1 MRMPKGC
8 KKKKTTAETA
18 ERVQAIREYLE
29 REVWPHIP
37 REMRGKK
44 LRKREREK
52 ILGIGPDGYPL

>member
-1 MRMPKGC
+1 MRMPKGS
-8 KKKKTTAETA
+8 KKKKTAAETA

>member
-1 MRMPKGC
+1 MPKGS
-8 KKKKTTAETA
+8 KKKKTAAETA
-18 ERVQAIREYLE
+18 ERVQAIREYLK

-44 LRKREREK
+44 LTKREREK